1 MNLLL
6 QLQQCNTDNV
16 VACSNYWV
24 YNMLPKNVTIQESMI
39 EGEVDFVDAFSRVT
53 QVYLLS
59 LG

>member
-1 MNLLL
+1 
-6 QLQQCNTDNV
+6 
-16 VACSNYWV
+16 
-24 YNMLPKNVTIQESMI
+24 MLPKNVTIQESMI